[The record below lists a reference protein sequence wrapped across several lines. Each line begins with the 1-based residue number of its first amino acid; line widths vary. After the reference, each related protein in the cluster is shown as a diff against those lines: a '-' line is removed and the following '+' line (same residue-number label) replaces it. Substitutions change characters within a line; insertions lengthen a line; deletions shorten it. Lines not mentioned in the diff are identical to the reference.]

1 MWQVCMR
8 DNDVE
13 CECEYV
19 VYIIAS
25 ASVSANVCC
34 TRVREGLC
42 IDHVHRVYLDVHVY
56 KTQLENARIFMML
69 TYISP
74 TLLFTHTCIY
84 RLGPTHK
91 ALLAV
96 YLLEMQTC

>member
-1 MWQVCMR
+1 MC
-8 DNDVE
+8 
-13 CECEYV
+13 V
-19 VYIIAS
+19 VRAC
-25 ASVSANVCC
+25 A
-34 TRVREGLC
+34 RGC

-96 YLLEMQTC
+96 CLLEMQTC